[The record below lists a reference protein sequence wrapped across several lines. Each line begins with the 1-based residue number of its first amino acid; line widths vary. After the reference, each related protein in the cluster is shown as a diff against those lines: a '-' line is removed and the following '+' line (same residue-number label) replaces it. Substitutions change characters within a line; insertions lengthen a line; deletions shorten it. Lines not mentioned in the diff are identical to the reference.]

1 MSSTSTDTS
10 TRIERMD
17 QLKQDLKAQIIQHLN
32 LQDRTVES
40 ISDDMPLFGDDGL
53 GLDSIDAL
61 ELIVM
66 LDRQYQVRIK
76 DPEHGRSILGSVNSI
91 AAHIRAEQ

>member
-1 MSSTSTDTS
+1 
-10 TRIERMD
+10 MD

-40 ISDDMPLFGDDGL
+40 ISDDMPLFGDGGL

-61 ELIVM
+61 ELIV
-66 LDRQYQVRIK
+66 LLERQYQVRIK
-76 DPEHGRSILGSVNSI
+76 DPEKGRSILASVNSM
-91 AAHIRAEQ
+91 AEHIRSQQ